1 MEPEAPKP
9 EDRQKPDGKAK
20 PALTERQRIEARQ
33 KRRRSRRR
41 RPQTGNAL
49 VRGLKATGFEIR
61 RTASFL
67 GGSVLAGLA
76 ALGPAFSWV
85 GMGLVRLL
93 EALGKGLSALGRAIR
108 RATAA
113 AGRIAVALDKVV
125 TPHRALV
132 LVALAAAV
140 LLGISQFKQLGVV
153 EIGQQ
158 GYEGIEDL
166 VRAPVASETTPDEA
180 HTWILVP
187 IAGIALLAG
196 LVIAVGG
203 ASGAAAR
210 FARWRRLAAMVLTTA
225 GLLTLVVATLIDL
238 PQATDTSADALAYA
252 GVSARLL
259 SGFWLE
265 LAAGAA
271 LTVTG
276 IALVLEPSARRAPDR
291 KRQRQPS
298 AMAGS
303 RA

>member
-1 MEPEAPKP
+1 MEPEAPKS
-9 EDRQKPDGKAK
+9 EDRRKPAGKAS
-20 PALTERQRIEARQ
+20 PALTERQRIEARR
-33 KRRRSRRR
+33 KRRSRRR
-41 RPQTGNAL
+41 KPEKGNPL

-67 GGSVLAGLA
+67 GGSVIAGLA

-93 EALGKGLSALGRAIR
+93 EAAGKGLSALGRVIR
-108 RATAA
+108 RAIAA

-132 LVALAAAV
+132 LVALVGAV
-140 LLGISQFKQLGVV
+140 ILGISQFKQLGAI

-158 GYEGIEDL
+158 GYAGIEDL
-166 VRAPVASETTPDEA
+166 VRAPTASDTTPDAA

-187 IAGIALLAG
+187 IAGIAFLAG
-196 LVIAVGG
+196 LLIAVGG
-203 ASGAAAR
+203 VSALAPR
-210 FARWRRLAAMVLTTA
+210 FARWRRLAAMVLTTV
-225 GLLTLVVATLIDL
+225 GLLTLVVALAIDL
-238 PQATDTSADALAYA
+238 PQATDTTEDALAYA

-271 LTVTG
+271 LTISG
-276 IALVLEPSARRAPDR
+276 LALVLEPSARRAPDR
-291 KRQRQPS
+291 KRERQPS